1 MFTQII
7 VTQIFY
13 VTRIS
18 QIFYVTQISR
28 ISQIFAAVQQS
39 VAELNGGKAAE
50 ICEICEIC
58 VT

>member
-1 MFTQII
+1 MLT
-7 VTQIFY
+7 
-13 VTRIS
+13 

-28 ISQIFAAVQQS
+28 ISQIFAAMQQS
-39 VAELNGGKAAE
+39 VAESNGGKAAE

>member
-1 MFTQII
+1 ML
-7 VTQIFY
+7 TQIFY
-13 VTRIS
+13 VTQISRIS
-18 QIFYVTQISR
+18 PIFYVTRISR

-39 VAELNGGKAAE
+39 VAESNGGKAAE